1 MTATNRPT
9 VESESVPSPA
19 RRGAAPAAAAP
30 VDRAG
35 AGTLD
40 VEIAELVN
48 ILIVD
53 DEPRNLSV
61 LETVLDDPRYR
72 LVRAGSADEA
82 LLALIAEEFTLI
94 ILDINMPDMNGFELA
109 ELIKQR
115 KKTAEVP
122 IIFLTA
128 YYSDDQ
134 HVLEGYSTGAVDYLQ
149 KPINPTVLRSKV
161 AVFIELYT
169 RKHECELAA
178 RNLLSEV
185 TERRRAQEQLLLLNR
200 ELEDRVDERT
210 IRIAPSQARP

>member
-1 MTATNRPT
+1 MNLTHDRITVQPPRRQTWPALATA
-9 VESESVPSPA
+9 VPA
-19 RRGAAPAAAAP
+19 
-30 VDRAG
+30 DDLD
-35 AGTLD
+35 AGTSPD
-40 VEIAELVN
+40 VETVN

-61 LETVLDDPRYR
+61 LETVLVDPRYR
-72 LVRAGSADEA
+72 LVRAESADEA
-82 LLALIAEEFTLI
+82 LLALVAEEFALI
-94 ILDINMPDMNGFELA
+94 ILDIQMPGMNGFELA

-134 HVLEGYSTGAVDYLQ
+134 HVLEGYSTGAVDYLH

-178 RNLLSEV
+178 KKLLSEV
-185 TERRRAQEQLLLLNR
+185 AERRPGAGRALAAES
-200 ELEDRVDERT
+200 RT
-210 IRIAPSQARP
+210 RAPRR